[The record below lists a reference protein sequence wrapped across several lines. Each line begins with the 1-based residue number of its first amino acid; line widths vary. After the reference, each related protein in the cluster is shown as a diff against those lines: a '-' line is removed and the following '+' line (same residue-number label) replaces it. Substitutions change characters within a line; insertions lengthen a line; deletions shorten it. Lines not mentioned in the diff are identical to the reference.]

1 MAYNVVHP
9 TMQRRNNDFAMPHA
23 VFASPQVASVGL
35 TERQVQEQGMPY
47 VIGKRAYSATA
58 YGWAIEDTES
68 FVKLIAHAETRQVL
82 GAHLIGPH
90 AAILLQP
97 LVNAMRFGE
106 TVDQLAHDTFYIHP
120 ALTEVVE
127 QALLEIAPP
136 AAQ

>member
-1 MAYNVVHP
+1 MAYNVAHP
-9 TMQRRNNDFAMPHA
+9 TRQRRSNDFAMPHA

-35 TERQVQEQGMPY
+35 TERQVQEQGLPY
-47 VIGKRAYSATA
+47 LVGKRDYSATA
-58 YGWAIEDTES
+58 YGWAIGDTES
-68 FVKLIAHAETRQVL
+68 FVKLIAHAGTRQVL

-90 AAILLQP
+90 AAILVQP

-106 TVDQLAHDTFYIHP
+106 TIDQLAHDTFYIHP

-127 QALLEIAPP
+127 QALLEITPP